1 MKKQIA
7 YMSALALILSAA
19 VTTASP
25 KQVCKAEN
33 PIAQTAFT
41 PDPAPVVFGDTLYVY
56 TGRDREG
63 NNDFYY
69 MTGYQVFS
77 TTDMKNWVNHG
88 CIMED
93 TDFSWGKKDSAWAS
107 QCIERNGKYY
117 FYVTMECA
125 SGGGRGIGVAVAD
138 SPTGPFKDALGKPLA
153 GPNWDYI
160 DPTVIIDDDGQAW
173 LMFGNPSCYY
183 VRLNEDMISTNGQI
197 GKFDMNQQ
205 AFGPSARGDSSYG
218 EGPWIYKRNDLYYL
232 VFAAFYGSDGDESMG
247 YSTAPSVTGP
257 WTYKGQIMKPHNCFT
272 THGGIIEYKDH
283 AYLFYHKNGLK
294 GGSTFNRSACVEEFE
309 FGADGSIPLLS
320 PSDSGPKQLEALN
333 PYKKTEAET
342 ICTSEGVKVENAS
355 EGCTNLAFIENGD
368 YVMVSGVDFGKGAD
382 SFKASV
388 ASEGD
393 GGKIEIHLD
402 KKDGP
407 LIGSCDVSPTSGWQD
422 YTLTSCDISGA
433 EGEHDVYFVFTGGSS
448 YLFNVDWWQFGSPY
462 FSETGEPAD
471 DTPVEYTL
479 GDINSDNTI
488 NISDLCLLKYGILEQ
503 SFETKAETLAA
514 DINKDGVVNAE
525 DLKTMCNYFLGISPL
540 E

>member
-1 MKKQIA
+1 
-7 YMSALALILSAA
+7 MSALALTVAAAA
-19 VTTASP
+19 VSSSSTE
-25 KQVCKAEN
+25 KICKAEN

-56 TGRDREG
+56 TGRDRDG
-63 NNDFYY
+63 YNDFYY

-93 TDFSWGKKDSAWAS
+93 SDFSWGKKDSAWAS

-117 FYVTMECA
+117 FYVTMECS

-138 SPTGPFKDALGKPLA
+138 SPTGPFKDALGKPLV
-153 GPNWDYI
+153 GPDWDFI

-183 VRLNEDMISTNGQI
+183 VKLNEDMISTNGQI
-197 GKFDMNQQ
+197 GKFDMSQS
-205 AFGPSARGDSSYG
+205 AFGPSSRGGSSYG

-232 VFAAFYGSDGDESMG
+232 VYAAFYGSDGDESMG
-247 YSTAPSVTGP
+247 YSTAPSITGP
-257 WTYKGQIMKPHNCFT
+257 WTYKGQIMKTHNCFT

-283 AYLFYHKNGLK
+283 AYMFYHKNGLQ

-320 PSDSGPKQLEALN
+320 PTDSGPKQLEALN

-342 ICTSEGVKVENAS
+342 ICRSEGVQVESAS
-355 EGCTNLAFIENGD
+355 VGCTNLAFIEDGD
-368 YVMVSGVDFGKGAD
+368 YVMVSGVDFGKGAET
-382 SFKASV
+382 FTASV

-402 KKDGP
+402 KKDGT
-407 LIGSCDVSPTSGWQD
+407 LIGTCDVSPTSGWQD
-422 YTLTSCDISGA
+422 YITASCDISGA
-433 EGEHDVYFVFTGGSS
+433 EGEHDVYFVFKGGNS
-448 YLFNVDWWQFGSPY
+448 YLFNVDWWQFGSQY
-462 FSETGEPAD
+462 YSETGEPVD
-471 DTPVEYTL
+471 DTPVEYTT
-479 GDINSDNTI
+479 GDINSDGTI

-503 SFETKAETLAA
+503 SFDSKAETLAA

-525 DLKTMCNYFLGISPL
+525 DLMALCNYFLGISSL
-540 E
+540 